1 MPSIKQ
7 LTHSDEMLKMSNDG
21 KMPERS
27 TPEPGQSE
35 IYPLPSTKMGIRF
48 APFGDRVE
56 ATARS
61 LEQVNYP
68 DEVFKTAEGE
78 WTAER
83 ATLHDE
89 LLARVFSED
98 VVTATRVAED
108 EAPQCIAIG
117 GRAAAGKS
125 WFEGNAFDKDKY
137 LVLDANRFKE
147 MLPEYRGWN
156 AAQVHAESNHLV
168 DRAIER
174 AIELRLNVANEM
186 SMATMENPEKRIG
199 LFEEAGYDIHGLFMA
214 LPAHEAA
221 MRAVERGLGRWGRY
235 VPYEVVMAMDDNQF
249 VFELQM
255 YRFKTW
261 KAYDNDVPLG
271 TAPRLLGGGEA
282 KLLNG
287 KIATKRWPR
296 STDIIMSDG
305 SVMPAELHIN
315 DLTEDDINGVGAA
328 QRHRANMELA
338 LKKEWITQE
347 KFDKEFP
354 PEDQ

>member
-1 MPSIKQ
+1 
-7 LTHSDEMLKMSNDG
+7 
-21 KMPERS
+21 
-27 TPEPGQSE
+27 
-35 IYPLPSTKMGIRF
+35 
-48 APFGDRVE
+48 
-56 ATARS
+56 
-61 LEQVNYP
+61 
-68 DEVFKTAEGE
+68 
-78 WTAER
+78 
-83 ATLHDE
+83 
-89 LLARVFSED
+89 RVFSED

-287 KIATKRWPR
+287 KI
-296 STDIIMSDG
+296 
-305 SVMPAELHIN
+305 
-315 DLTEDDINGVGAA
+315 
-328 QRHRANMELA
+328 
-338 LKKEWITQE
+338 
-347 KFDKEFP
+347 
-354 PEDQ
+354 